1 MTKSSLALHYAH
13 RLDKPGFAWSDIVKH
28 AWYFVRFREALKQ
41 GVATFSYFKK
51 DGTIREAKGTL
62 SELLIPE
69 DDKPKQASPKSSPE
83 GKDLRNSPSFRKGS
97 GVGFSVF
104 TYYDLDRKAWRS
116 FDLRS
121 FIGYVEYYK
130 LQKETR

>member
-1 MTKSSLALHYAH
+1 MNSSINSRAMHIAH
-13 RLDKPGFAWSDIVKH
+13 QLDKPGFAWSDIVKH

-69 DDKPKQASPKSSPE
+69 DDRPKGILPRTP
-83 GKDLRNSPSFRKGS
+83 NY
-97 GVGFSVF
+97 SVF

-130 LQKETR
+130 LEARLFLNPRP

>member
-1 MTKSSLALHYAH
+1 MHIAH
-13 RLDKPGFAWSDIVKH
+13 QLDKPGFAWSDIVKH

-69 DDKPKQASPKSSPE
+69 DDRPKNN
-83 GKDLRNSPSFRKGS
+83 DPSLQGGARGRLFHI
-97 GVGFSVF
+97 F

-130 LQKETR
+130 LEPKLFLKRK

>member
-13 RLDKPGFAWSDIVKH
+13 SLDKPGFAWSDIVRH

-69 DDKPKQASPKSSPE
+69 DDKPKGILPRTPNYA
-83 GKDLRNSPSFRKGS
+83 
-97 GVGFSVF
+97 VF

-121 FIGYVEYYK
+121 FIGYVEYYQLVSFLFLPATK
-130 LQKETR
+130 K

>member
-1 MTKSSLALHYAH
+1 MNSSINSIAMHIAH
-13 RLDKPGFAWSDIVKH
+13 QLYKPGFAWSDIVKH

-69 DDKPKQASPKSSPE
+69 DDKPKGLLPRIPNYA
-83 GKDLRNSPSFRKGS
+83 
-97 GVGFSVF
+97 VF